1 MFEKIDFTPIDFTP
15 REFPPMSSCSVPQ
28 TVWPPEKTETLALCP
43 GCDSGH
49 TSILHA
55 AAEDRVFG
63 CPGTWTIRECHHCGI
78 GFLNPRLTTDA
89 IGEAYANY
97 YTHATP
103 AHRTLRLLVRDY
115 VVNAYARRRFGRRW
129 RPYLAWSDW
138 VMRKRLP
145 TVTAGMEAYYRYLPR
160 PTRNAALLDVGCGN
174 GDFLRQVEPL
184 GWYAVGLES
193 DPKAYAVAVERK
205 LNVVK
210 GSVPNTGLPDNYF
223 DAVTLNH
230 VIEHVHDP
238 RRVLLE
244 LFRISKPGGRVVLT
258 TPNWRSYGA
267 QLFGHYW
274 RGFEPPRH
282 LVLFT
287 PGSLSAAVSKAGF
300 VEPEIRVQ
308 PEVADFFF
316 LQSHAIAFSAPAG
329 SLPLTPELEIELQRA
344 QAAAR
349 LDANLAEQFT
359 VIAIKPAV
367 ASRPAHSGWAGS
379 GPIHTRAIHTNA
391 IHADAIHVEKAV
403 HFQP

>member
-1 MFEKIDFTPIDFTP
+1 MSTCSAELMLWPSEKI
-15 REFPPMSSCSVPQ
+15 
-28 TVWPPEKTETLALCP
+28 ETLDLCP
-43 GCDSGH
+43 VCDSGH
-49 TSILHA
+49 TSILHGA
-55 AAEDRVFG
+55 VEDGIFG
-63 CPGTWTIRECHHCGI
+63 TPGTWSIRECHQCSI
-78 GFLNPRLTTDA
+78 AFLNPRLTPET

-97 YTHATP
+97 YTHAVP
-103 AHRTLRLLVRDY
+103 GKRTVRLLIRDF
-115 VVNAYARRRFGRRW
+115 VVNAYARRHFGRRW

-145 TVTAGMEAYYRYLPR
+145 TVVEGLPAYYRYLPR
-160 PTRNAALLDVGCGN
+160 PARKAALLDVGCGN

-193 DPKAYAVAVERK
+193 DPKAHSLAAARK

-210 GSVPNTGLPDNYF
+210 GSVPNTGMPDNFF

-238 RRVLLE
+238 RRVLAE
-244 LFRISKPGGRVVLT
+244 LFRLVKPGGRVILT

-267 QLFGHYW
+267 QLFGRYW

-287 PGSLSAAVSKAGF
+287 PDSLAAAVTKAGF

-308 PEVADFFF
+308 PEAADFFF
-316 LQSHAIAFSAPAG
+316 LQSHAIAFSVPPG
-329 SLPLTPELEIELQRA
+329 SLPLTPELEVELKRA

-349 LDANLAEQFT
+349 ADVNLAEQFT
-359 VIAIKPAV
+359 VIATKRV
-367 ASRPAHSGWAGS
+367 AISQAASSACGVPQQGEAKTER
-379 GPIHTRAIHTNA
+379 R
-391 IHADAIHVEKAV
+391 VQV
-403 HFQP
+403 